1 MRCWLILF
9 TAFGFAIEWQ
19 EPLRADEESDKAA
32 VLAGW
37 QEWVDSFESLRIKA
51 RWTSRVQ
58 LESRWPELAALSEE
72 EFRARWYNEEELI
85 VTKKSE
91 HRLTTTRCEDGK
103 LSDVRVSVSRRDE
116 CFVAGYSRDQDQQ
129 LRLKSLWVG
138 EPDNPFGAD
147 GGRGARAIQYFWWRN
162 SNTSMQQAVLNNPS
176 GFRCKQSEPSDPA
189 NIVRAEWL
197 IDGSELY
204 EELWL
209 DRDHQYFPRRIE
221 SWRTGKSEC
230 ELRWEFDGLTRHPV
244 SNTAMASHG
253 IESDPRD
260 MSHVYTW
267 EIVEF
272 DTNLPTENLFKTPV
286 PENGVQVTDRD
297 GKSRV
302 QGVTDDDIRRK
313 NALELQAAIQ
323 QAKQAEPALP
333 TGPGLPIAATPNSQM
348 VLWPVGA
355 AGVAIIAIGLF
366 LRSRWTS

>member
-1 MRCWLILF
+1 MRYWLILLAVTGTF
-9 TAFGFAIEWQ
+9 VESCKQ
-19 EPLRADEESDKAA
+19 VRADEESDKVA

-72 EFRARWYNEEELI
+72 EFLARWYNEEELI
-85 VTKKSE
+85 VTKKNE
-91 HRLTTTRCEDGK
+91 NRLTTTRCEDGK

-138 EPDNPFGAD
+138 EPDNPFGVD
-147 GGRGARAIQYFWWRN
+147 GGRGARAIGYFWWRN
-162 SNTSMQQAVLNNPS
+162 SNTSMQQAVLNNQP

-221 SWRTGKSEC
+221 SWRTSKSEC
-230 ELRWEFDGLTRHPV
+230 LWRWEFDGLTRHPV

-253 IESDPRD
+253 VESYLVD
-260 MSHVYTW
+260 MSHVYT
-267 EIVEF
+267 
-272 DTNLPTENLFKTPV
+272 
-286 PENGVQVTDRD
+286 
-297 GKSRV
+297 
-302 QGVTDDDIRRK
+302 
-313 NALELQAAIQ
+313 
-323 QAKQAEPALP
+323 
-333 TGPGLPIAATPNSQM
+333 
-348 VLWPVGA
+348 
-355 AGVAIIAIGLF
+355 
-366 LRSRWTS
+366 